1 MAKSAQSVAEKFV
14 TRAGAASGDY
24 VSGSEQTSKDQSAAA
39 IAAKEIYKQALTASF
54 TRDAYSKGLQK
65 AGKAGW
71 LRGVTMKG
79 SERFASG
86 VAASAGKYATES
98 GKYDSARNA
107 AASLPRGV
115 KGSPTNLQRVAA
127 VVNAQRAAKVGSA
140 T

>member
-1 MAKSAQSVAEKFV
+1 MAKNAQSVAEKFV

-24 VSGSEQTSKDQSAAA
+24 VSGSEQTTKDQSAAA

-54 TRDAYSKGLQK
+54 TRGSYEKGLQK

-98 GKYDSARNA
+98 GKFDTARNA
-107 AASLPRGV
+107 AASLPRGI
-115 KGSPTNLQRVAA
+115 KGSPTNLARVSA
-127 VVNAQRAAKVGSA
+127 VVTALRTAKVGAAS
-140 T
+140 